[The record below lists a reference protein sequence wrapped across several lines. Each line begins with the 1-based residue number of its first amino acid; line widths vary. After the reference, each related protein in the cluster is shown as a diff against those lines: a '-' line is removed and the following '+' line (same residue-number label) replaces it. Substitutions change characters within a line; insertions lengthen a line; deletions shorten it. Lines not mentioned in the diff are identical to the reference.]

1 MVKRKNPMPSYYG
14 KNIVRH
20 AQKKFFQRK
29 ALEASREKRR
39 DNPAAEAVESGK
51 KNKLTRR
58 MELCGGRTLKR

>member
-1 MVKRKNPMPSYYG
+1 MTMKRKNPMPSYYG

-29 ALEASREKRR
+29 ALEASQEKRW

-51 KNKLTRR
+51 ER
-58 MELCGGRTLKR
+58 